1 MPHHRP
7 VTPIIWLS
15 CGLLGGQLA
24 APWTTGWAFVA
35 AAITAGV
42 FAIARSPTDPVA
54 RAIAAAA
61 IAAAL
66 GHCQLDARLDPELP
80 LTHIARLGVDRAI
93 FRATV
98 AERPSHRPSGL
109 RLVLQVDGE
118 QRGHEWTER
127 SGRIL
132 LTVRNAQRDWHR
144 GDRLVARIRMRAP
157 RNFGNPGEFDYEHH
171 LARRGIYTTGFSV
184 DDEDWRRLPRA
195 AAPTWADSV
204 HRHATA
210 TLDQVAP
217 PHLRAIAAALLL
229 GDSASIPPD
238 IRRRYA
244 RAGVSHVLAIS
255 GLHIGLVAAGV
266 YTGMR
271 WLLARSEY
279 ALLALNVPKLAT
291 AASLPPVLAY
301 ASIAGAG
308 AATLRATVMG
318 SLLIAALLIDR
329 PRHWPAT
336 LAAAAAAVCA
346 TSPGAAFEASFQ
358 LSFAAVIAIVAGGRR
373 LCDAYDT
380 WAERHLWRLSA
391 PRLHRFGRWLVL
403 SQGITLTAML
413 ATAPL
418 TLYHFQQ
425 LSLVGAISN
434 LVIVPIT
441 GMGAV
446 GIGLAAVLLNPWL
459 PGVGGALFAA
469 CCGLLAVGD
478 ALTTVFASLPGA
490 DLHLPTPT
498 TAEIATYYALL
509 AAFLIRPLRARGAVV
524 VLAAAAALIALQIA
538 SWHVERVTS
547 DEMRVTFVSV
557 GQGDSTL
564 VEFPGGHVMLVDGGG
579 LSPTFDVGER
589 VIAPLLLRRK
599 IRTIDTIVLTHPDF
613 DHYGGLGYIAQRFAV
628 DEIWTNGGRSKS
640 NRYQDFLDRV
650 ASTSARTVIAR
661 RGEVRT
667 IGGVEVRVLHPQDD
681 RADGHQPDGEQP
693 DGSNDASITLLLSF
707 GGARILLTGDLEA
720 DGERALLRQGDDLR
734 GSILKVPHH
743 GSRTSSTASLLKAV
757 EPSLAI
763 ISSGFGNRYR
773 LPHPD
778 VLDRYRQRAIRVI
791 RTDLDGAIEIRIAP
805 SGTTVVT
812 KGRRWRRSAISES
825 TTTGT
830 YLFRLTDRET
840 AT

>member
-61 IAAAL
+61 IAAAF
-66 GHCQLDARLDPELP
+66 GHYQLDARLAPELP
-80 LTHIARLGVDRAI
+80 LTHIARLDVDRAV
-93 FRATV
+93 FRATI

-118 QRGHEWTER
+118 QRGREWIER

-171 LARRGIYTTGFSV
+171 LARRSIYTTGYSV
-184 DDEDWRRLPRA
+184 DDTDWRRLPRA
-195 AAPTWADSV
+195 SATTWADSV

-210 TLDQVAP
+210 TLEQVAP

-229 GDSASIPPD
+229 GDSASIPPN

-266 YTGMR
+266 YTAMR
-271 WLLARSEY
+271 WLLARSEHV
-279 ALLALNVPKLAT
+279 LLVLNVPKLAT
-291 AASLPPVLAY
+291 AASLPPLLAY
-301 ASIAGAG
+301 ASIAGVG

-336 LAAAAAAVCA
+336 LAAAAAAVCL

-373 LCDAYDT
+373 LRDAYDT
-380 WAERHLWRLSA
+380 WAERHLLRLSA

-403 SQGITLTAML
+403 SQGITVTAML

-434 LVIVPIT
+434 LVIVPIV

-446 GIGLAAVLLNPWL
+446 GVGLAALLLNPWL
-459 PGVGGALFAA
+459 PGVGGVLFAA
-469 CCGLLAVGD
+469 CCALLAVGD
-478 ALTTVFASLPGA
+478 ALTTAFASLPGA

-498 TAEIATYYALL
+498 TTEIATYYALL
-509 AAFLIRPLRARGAVV
+509 AAFLIGPLRARGAVV
-524 VLAAAAALIALQIA
+524 VPTATAAAAVIALQVA

-579 LSPTFDVGER
+579 LSSTFDVGER

-628 DEIWTNGGRSKS
+628 DEIWTNGSRSKS
-640 NRYQDFLDRV
+640 DRYQEFLDRA
-650 ASTSARTVIAR
+650 ASTSARSVIAR
-661 RGEVRT
+661 RGENRT
-667 IGGVEVRVLHPQDD
+667 IGGVEIRVLHPEDD
-681 RADGHQPDGEQP
+681 RAVGYQPD
-693 DGSNDASITLLLSF
+693 DSNDASITLLLSF
-707 GGARILLTGDLEA
+707 GDTRILLTGDLEA
-720 DGERALLRQGDDLR
+720 DGERALLRHGDDLR
-734 GSILKVPHH
+734 DSILKVPHH
-743 GSRTSSTASLLKAV
+743 GSRTSSTASLLRTV

-778 VLDRYRQRAIRVI
+778 VLDRYRERAIRVI
-791 RTDLDGAIEIRIAP
+791 RTDLEGAIEIRIAP

-812 KGRRWRRSAISES
+812 KGRRWRRSATIES
-825 TTTGT
+825 TTTGRH
-830 YLFRLTDRET
+830 LFRLTDRET